1 MTHSTCC
8 LMRDAAEKLLRF
20 IQSLEYYP
28 LLCIHV
34 LWPCSWCCSEQE
46 VGVRTSQGHRH
57 DFVILWSSE
66 SGSLSV
72 SVLIHCHICKEI
84 WLKLNLNKIFHCSL
98 AQLGL
103 NNFVFTMIKNT
114 ERTVAHSQLTTML
127 SHQKLSCTST
137 LHVPV
142 NSRCLTW
149 CALKLL
155 QGFHSLDWKLN

>member
-1 MTHSTCC
+1 
-8 LMRDAAEKLLRF
+8 MRAQNWDAAEKLLRLT
-20 IQSLEYYP
+20 QSLEYYP

-34 LWPCSWCCSEQE
+34 LWPHSWSCFEQE
-46 VGVRTSQGHRH
+46 VRIRTSQGHLH

-66 SGSLSV
+66 SQSV
-72 SVLIHCHICKEI
+72 SVSVHCHICKEI
-84 WLKLNLNKIFHCSL
+84 WLNLNKLFHCSL

-103 NNFVFTMIKNT
+103 NNFVFTMIRNM

-127 SHQKLSCTST
+127 SCQKLSCTST

-155 QGFHSLDWKLN
+155 QDFHSLDWKLN